1 MLAAEHAM
9 TGTARED
16 PMHSYWALSALA
28 AQRRE
33 ALTAEADTARLIR
46 QTRQGRHY
54 DSTRSV
60 RRMRR
65 WTRGFRRFMTAR
77 PAEAGG

>member
-1 MLAAEHAM
+1 
-9 TGTARED
+9 
-16 PMHSYWALSALA
+16 MHSYWALSALA

-46 QTRQGRHY
+46 QARQGRHY

-65 WTRGFRRFMTAR
+65 WTRGLRHRVTAR